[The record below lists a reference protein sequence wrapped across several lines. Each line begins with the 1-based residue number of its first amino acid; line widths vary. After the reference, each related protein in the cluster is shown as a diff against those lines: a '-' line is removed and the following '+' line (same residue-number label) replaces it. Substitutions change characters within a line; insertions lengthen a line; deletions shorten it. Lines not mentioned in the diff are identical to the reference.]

1 MAISIPKPCSESWQ
15 NMTPTQKGAFCA
27 LCSKEV
33 VDFTQMTKQEIVDY
47 LAANKKACGRF
58 ETVQL
63 QQLNKIERSSFKWP
77 SIISLASILAISAP
91 ITTLGQEPTMQLSDK
106 HKQAS
111 EESIHPSNDDYVP
124 IRGIVTENGKPLPA
138 VKIAIIGTE
147 IKAETDFDGN
157 YSLLHEKI
165 KIDSY
170 TLEFSYAGMET
181 KEVKLNKGIK
191 EVNVIMQS
199 HILGELKISKTSLF
213 FNRIKNWF
221 KN

>member
-33 VDFTQMTKQEIVDY
+33 VDFTQMTKQEIVGY
-47 LAANKKACGRF
+47 LATNKKACGRF

-91 ITTLGQEPTMQLSDK
+91 ITTFGQEPTIQLSDK
-106 HKQAS
+106 HKQVS
-111 EESIHPSNDDYVP
+111 EESVHPSNDDYVT
-124 IRGIVTENGKPLPA
+124 IRGIVTESNTPMPA
-138 VKIAIIGTE
+138 VKILVVGTD
-147 IKAETDFDGN
+147 IKTETDFDGN
-157 YSLLHEKI
+157 YSLLLEKS

-170 TLEFSYAGMET
+170 TLEFSYVGMET

-191 EVNVIMQS
+191 EVNVIMQN